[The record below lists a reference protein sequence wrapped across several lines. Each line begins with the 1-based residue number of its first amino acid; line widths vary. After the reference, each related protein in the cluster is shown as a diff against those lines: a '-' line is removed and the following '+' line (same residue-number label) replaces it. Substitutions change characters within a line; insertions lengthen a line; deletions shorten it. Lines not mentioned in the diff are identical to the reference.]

1 MKTSWMI
8 AGALLVACGGDR
20 VESAP
25 AGAVRA
31 VAPAPEVRADGTSA
45 TQHAEGAP
53 ADRDLLLTDADRLLD
68 RVREPRLRG
77 LVVNI
82 WASWCGSCKE
92 EIPLLL
98 GLRKSFAAEG
108 IEFVFVTADDAKD
121 FPQAVSLMR
130 SWEGPL
136 PVLGVSE
143 TGFKA
148 FKRALNPE
156 WRGAIPATF
165 LFDST
170 RKLRHFWE
178 GPIVEQEIT
187 PVLQGLLAG
196 QNIDGVTRTAAAPRP

>member
-1 MKTSWMI
+1 MKSSSWLSL
-8 AGALLVACGGDR
+8 ALLIACGGDR

-25 AGAVRA
+25 AGAIKT
-31 VAPAPEVRADGTSA
+31 APAAREEAKLSA
-45 TQHAEGAP
+45 Q
-53 ADRDLLLTDADRLLD
+53 DLQLTDADQLLD
-68 RVREPRLRG
+68 RFRDGKLRG

-98 GLRKSFAAEG
+98 GLRKSFASEA
-108 IEFVFVTADDAKD
+108 IDFAFVTADDTKE
-121 FPQAVSLMR
+121 FPQAVSLMK
-130 SWEGPL
+130 SWDGPL
-136 PVLGVSE
+136 PVLGVPE
-143 TGFKA
+143 ADFNR

-165 LFDST
+165 LFDAS

-187 PVLQGLLAG
+187 PILQGLLTG
-196 QNIDGVTRTAAAPRP
+196 QNIDGVTRTAAAPKP